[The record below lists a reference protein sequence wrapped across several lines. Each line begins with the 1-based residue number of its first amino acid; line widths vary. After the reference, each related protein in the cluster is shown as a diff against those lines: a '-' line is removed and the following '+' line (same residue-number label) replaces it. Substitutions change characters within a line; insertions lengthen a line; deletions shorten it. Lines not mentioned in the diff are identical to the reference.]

1 MHPLIPQLRG
11 PLLRNGK
18 TRPFSPSEAQRLVLL
33 ILDEGFVEPTYHCR
47 HDSMRGRK
55 VTMPQLVHT
64 LRTGRVLRSPE
75 WDVAHETWKY
85 RVEGCDTEGDGLTV
99 VTVIL
104 EDELTLRIITVF

>member
-1 MHPLIPQLRG
+1 MGRPRPL
-11 PLLRNGK
+11 
-18 TRPFSPSEAQRLVLL
+18 SPSEAERLVLL

-47 HDSMRGRK
+47 RDSMRERN

-75 WDVAHETWKY
+75 WDDAYEIWKY
-85 RVEGCDTEGDGLTV
+85 RVEGVDTEGDELTA

-104 EDELTLRIITVF
+104 EEELTLRIITVF